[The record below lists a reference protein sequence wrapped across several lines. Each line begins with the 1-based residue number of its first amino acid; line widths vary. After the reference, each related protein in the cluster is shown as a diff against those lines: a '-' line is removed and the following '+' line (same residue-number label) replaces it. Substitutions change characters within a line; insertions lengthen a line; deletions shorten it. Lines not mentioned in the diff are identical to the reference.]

1 MADFLVPGQFD
12 DADEFQVPYTAGLSV
27 EGNEYKTTDKNEW
40 EKADNEE
47 EEYEDD
53 SEDSDDQDDWN
64 WDEQTSDFTKKYNAA
79 RFVLRAIPIKCISPL

>member
-1 MADFLVPGQFD
+1 MAAFLVPGQFD
-12 DADEFQVPYTAGLSV
+12 DAEEFQVPCTAELSV
-27 EGNEYKTTDKNEW
+27 KGNEYKITDKKEW
-40 EKADNEE
+40 DKADNEE

-53 SEDSDDQDDWN
+53 SEDSDDWN